1 MREGYDQVA
10 PLYAEAF
17 PDTRAESPLDL
28 AMLDAFTAL
37 VRATGGRRVL
47 DAGCGTG
54 RLSRHLADAECAVDG
69 LDLSPG
75 MLAIARR
82 DQPDLACAIG
92 SLTQLPFRDDA
103 FDGVLLWYSLI
114 HLPPE
119 ALPRAL
125 AETARVLRPGG
136 AVLVGAQSGE
146 GAREVAWSYV
156 DAGGDEPRRL
166 SRHLLTAKRI
176 VHELGSVGLG
186 AVAQLT
192 RRGQGAERDDQC
204 SVLAT
209 APH

>member
-1 MREGYDQVA
+1 MREGYDQAA

-17 PDTRAESPLDL
+17 PDTRAEIALDL
-28 AMLDAFTAL
+28 AMLDAFTSQ
-37 VRATGGRRVL
+37 VRTTPDGRVL

-54 RLSRHLADAECAVDG
+54 RLSRHLADNGCDVDG

-82 DQPDLACAIG
+82 ERPGLASVVG
-92 SLTQLPFRDDA
+92 SVTELPFRDDA

-114 HLPPE
+114 HLPPD
-119 ALPRAL
+119 ALPLAL

-136 AVLVGAQSGE
+136 AVLIGAQSGE
-146 GAREVAWSYV
+146 GTRDVAWSYV
-156 DAGGDEPRRL
+156 DVGGHEPARL
-166 SRHLLTAKRI
+166 QRHLVTADRI
-176 VHELGSVGLG
+176 AHELESVGLR

-209 APH
+209 SR